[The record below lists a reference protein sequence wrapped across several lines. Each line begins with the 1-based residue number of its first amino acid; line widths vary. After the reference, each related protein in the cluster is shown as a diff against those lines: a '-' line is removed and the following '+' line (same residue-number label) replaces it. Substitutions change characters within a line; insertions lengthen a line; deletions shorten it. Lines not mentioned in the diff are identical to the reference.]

1 MTKQISVFTPKTF
14 LSTPGAGREMMSFRR
29 GQVIFAQGDAS
40 DAVFVIQTGHV
51 RLSRR
56 SRSGKEATLDILGTE
71 DFIGKDAIA
80 GKLLRTASASALTPC
95 QILRIEKNAMMMALE
110 HEVTLANVFSAYVLA
125 RNLRYQE
132 DMVEQR
138 CDQSEMRLAS
148 ILLRLACLQTDGP
161 CETTIQKINQGT
173 LAEMVGTTR
182 SRVSFFMN
190 RFKDSGY
197 IDYGSKSEVVRVRH
211 SLMDFYTQ

>member
-1 MTKQISVFTPKTF
+1 MMT
-14 LSTPGAGREMMSFRR
+14 
-29 GQVIFAQGDAS
+29 
-40 DAVFVIQTGHV
+40 
-51 RLSRR
+51 
-56 SRSGKEATLDILGTE
+56 
-71 DFIGKDAIA
+71 
-80 GKLLRTASASALTPC
+80 
-95 QILRIEKNAMMMALE
+95 ALE
-110 HEVTLANVFSAYVLA
+110 HEVTLANAFSAYVLA
-125 RNLRYQE
+125 RNLRYQQ

-148 ILLRLACLQTDGP
+148 ILLRLACLESDGP
-161 CETTIQKINQGT
+161 RETAIQKINQGT